1 LLSNLKDELADEL
14 GRLSHHHLT
23 AEEHGPERFKV
34 VNDLFGEEL
43 REVLV
48 RLNMDKQEEYE
59 KLVSEFPEAEEI
71 RELPDPMDS
80 GSKWAVRRQEKG
92 GSEDWLTDVLQI

>member
-1 LLSNLKDELADEL
+1 
-14 GRLSHHHLT
+14 
-23 AEEHGPERFKV
+23 
-34 VNDLFGEEL
+34 
-43 REVLV
+43 
-48 RLNMDKQEEYE
+48 MDKQEEYE